1 MRRASVPLCLGVLVG
16 ATACGFGGSS
26 GEAPD
31 GGSPDGPP
39 LLPGETDLV
48 VDSMAKWNEG
58 AAYQGTFVSTAGG
71 AGGSVEP
78 VARLGGKLFVEVDE
92 EQGPYDGTWGAHP
105 TPAQLVRTSF
115 QAPAMNAPIPG
126 APQTFV
132 YWWSGEVRLE
142 SGAQKIGVSI
152 SPGTL
157 GFVDVLSRDGKT
169 ELVHCP
175 QSTASCDV
183 TAPAAGWYPVRMGWK
198 RPGGTGSNFDL
209 RYAVTGNVA
218 DIDPARVR
226 APLVTAQHTGS
237 RLEGFGMPRGFEAN
251 RYAVMIDD
259 DKPMDLDWGG
269 TTFGF
274 GSSASYRNLA
284 QLRIPEDGTYDL
296 VVDAN
301 GGSSHRVWLDG
312 EWLTT
317 AALLDHFDDTVDPP
331 AQTFTKQLS
340 AGWHDLIA
348 EGYDTRGNTGHVAL
362 TFGKSGGA
370 RAPLALA
377 ATRPAI
383 GVGPQMVTQLNATP
397 VALQSNAPVT
407 RTLTI
412 SNLAAIAPSALAVDV
427 AVTLQPRV
435 WGGLQ
440 IKVIPP
446 DGAAIS
452 LVFDS
457 SQLPD
462 NQMGKVTGSLSR
474 AALGAAAKAQG
485 TWTVEVTH
493 ATNNQLNGNNVVSEV
508 ELHVHYAGGADIAG
522 EKLVDASST
531 YTRMFKLDQPREL
544 RNLLA
549 DAIKPPG
556 TDLRFEV
563 QACSDEAGT
572 TCQAALSVEQLVA
585 QRPTAQYAKVTATF
599 LSNGYAVPILTK
611 LALRTLG
618 DP

>member
-16 ATACGFGGSS
+16 ATACGFGGS
-26 GEAPD
+26 GGAGPD

-48 VDSMAKWNEG
+48 VDSVTEWNEG

-71 AGGSVEP
+71 AGGAVEP

-92 EQGPYDGTWGAHP
+92 EQGPYDGTWAVHP

-115 QAPAMNAPIPG
+115 QAPSMNAAIPG

-142 SGAQKIGVSI
+142 SGAQKIGVSV

-175 QSTASCDV
+175 QTTASCDV
-183 TAPAAGWYPVRMGWK
+183 TAPAADWYPVRMGWK

-209 RYAVTGNVA
+209 RHAVTGNVA

-237 RLEGFGMPRGFEAN
+237 RLEGFGIPRGFEAN

-259 DKPMDLDWGG
+259 DKPMDLAWGG

-274 GSSASYRNLA
+274 GDSASYRNLA
-284 QLRIPEDGTYDL
+284 QLRIPEDGSYDF

-317 AALLDHFDDTVDPP
+317 PTSLDYLDDTVDPP
-331 AQTFTKQLS
+331 AQTFTRQLS
-340 AGWHDLIA
+340 AGWHDLVA
-348 EGYDTRGNTGHVAL
+348 EGYDTRGNTGNVVL

-383 GVGPQMVTQLNATP
+383 GVGPQLVTQLNAMP

-407 RTLTI
+407 RTLAI
-412 SNLAAIAPSALAVDV
+412 SNLAAVAPSALAVDV

-435 WGGLQ
+435 WDGLQ

-446 DGAAIS
+446 DGAAIP
-452 LVFDS
+452 LVFDD

-462 NQMGKVTGSLSR
+462 DQLGKVTGSLSK

-493 ATNNQLNGNNVVSEV
+493 AANTQLDGDNVVSEV

-522 EKLVDASST
+522 DKLVDASST

-585 QRPTAQYAKVTATF
+585 QRPTAQYVKVTATF
-599 LSNGYAVPILTK
+599 LSNGYAVPLLSK
-611 LALRTLG
+611 LALRILG

>member
-1 MRRASVPLCLGVLVG
+1 MRWASVPLCLGVLVG
-16 ATACGFGGSS
+16 ATACGFGGS
-26 GEAPD
+26 GGDAPD

-39 LLPGETDLV
+39 LMPGETDLV
-48 VDSMAKWNEG
+48 VDSVAKWNEG
-58 AAYQGTFVSTAGG
+58 AAYQGTLVSTAGG

-92 EQGPYDGTWGAHP
+92 EQGPYDGTWAVHP

-115 QAPAMNAPIPG
+115 QAPTMNAPIPG

-157 GFVDVLSRDGKT
+157 GFVDVLARDGTT

-175 QSTASCDV
+175 QSFPSCDV
-183 TAPAAGWYPVRMGWK
+183 TAPAAGWYPVRMAWK
-198 RPGGTGSNFDL
+198 RPGGSGSNFDL
-209 RYAVTGNVA
+209 RYAATGDVA
-218 DIDPARVR
+218 NIDPARVR
-226 APLVTAQHTGS
+226 APLVTAQHSGS
-237 RLEGFGMPRGFEAN
+237 RLEGFGIPRGFEAN

-269 TTFGF
+269 STFGF
-274 GSSASYRNLA
+274 GGSASYRNLA

-317 AALLDHFDDTVDPP
+317 ATLLDYIDDNVDPP
-331 AQTFTKQLS
+331 AQTFTRQLS

-348 EGYDTRGNTGHVAL
+348 EGYDTRGNNGNVVL

-377 ATRPAI
+377 ATRPAL

-397 VALQSNAPVT
+397 VPLQSNAPVT
-407 RTLTI
+407 RTVAI
-412 SNLAAIAPSALAVDV
+412 SNLAATAPSALAVDV
-427 AVTLQPRV
+427 AVTLQPRA
-435 WGGLQ
+435 WNNLQ
-440 IKVIPP
+440 IKIVPP
-446 DGAAIS
+446 DGAAIP
-452 LVFDS
+452 LVFDD

-462 NQMGKVTGSLSR
+462 NQMGKVTGSLSK
-474 AALGAAAKAQG
+474 AALGATAKAQG

-493 ATNNQLNGNNVVSEV
+493 AANAQLDGTNVISEV
-508 ELHVHYAGGADIAG
+508 ELHVYYAGGADIAG

-572 TCQAALSVEQLVA
+572 TCQAPLSVEQLVER
-585 QRPTAQYAKVTATF
+585 RPMAQYAKVTATF

-611 LALRTLG
+611 LALRFLG